1 MKRIE
6 VTLDEFENWLLE
18 RGYDNLMGDEHFRMF
33 LQLGMASL
41 FFTNSPL
48 LMSCIYAKLGLQS
61 ERVDL
66 RVRYAIART
75 VREIRADKYG
85 ISILLD

>member
-1 MKRIE
+1 MRTIE
-6 VTLDEFENWLLE
+6 ITLDEFEDWLLE

-41 FFTNSPL
+41 FFTNSSL
-48 LMSCIYAKLGLQS
+48 LMSCIYSKLGLQS

-66 RVRYAIART
+66 RARFAIARK
-75 VREIRADKYG
+75 VKEIRADKYRLT
-85 ISILLD
+85 ILIE